1 VTRFSIVIPTH
12 QRRETV
18 VRMVRALARQELDDY
33 EAIVAVDGSTDGTA
47 AALRDLSLPFP
58 LKVVEQDNL
67 GAGAARN
74 AGAAAAEGEILLFL
88 DDDMEAD
95 PRLLLEHDRSHREGA
110 DVVLGDLP
118 LHPDSPHNLLSWG
131 VGLWASDRRKRLTS
145 PGAEIGMSDLLT
157 GQISVGRSTYEEMGG
172 FDGEMTRGG
181 LFGGEDTDFGYRV
194 ARDGL
199 RMVFNPDAITYQY
212 YDVDPALYL
221 RRVRE
226 AARSGQELALKHP
239 EQRSRIDWGPQFKR
253 RRDRWLL
260 SPFVYAP
267 EALVRPLRGLA
278 VLLARTGRTGR
289 HLREFFFMVR
299 TMEHLRSVRLTRL
312 AITGE
317 AVVLAYHAIA
327 DMRDDRVLAPYSVP
341 PQLFGR
347 QLDALAAAGWA
358 FVDLDAVLAAL
369 AGERPLPRKA
379 VLVSF
384 DDAYRD
390 LLEAALPVLEQRGIP
405 AVAFAVADRVG
416 GTNAWDEEIGAG
428 SVALLDADGLKEI
441 AARAVEVGSHGMA
454 HVPLAG
460 LGPEQLAEE
469 AGVSGRRLE
478 SLGLPRP
485 RSFSYPYGESDPE
498 AEAAVQAAGYQVA
511 FTVTP
516 GTVRFSSDRYAL
528 PRVQIGAS
536 DSPRRLLLKA
546 RTAGW
551 PPSWRN
557 RLLRLVRIEP

>member
-1 VTRFSIVIPTH
+1 MTRFSVVIPTH
-12 QRRETV
+12 QRRDTV
-18 VRMVRALARQELDDY
+18 VRMVRALARQELDDF
-33 EAIVAVDGSTDGTA
+33 EAIVAVDGATDGTA

-58 LKVVEQDNL
+58 LKVVEQGNL

-74 AGAAAAEGEILLFL
+74 AGAAVAEGEILLFI

-118 LHPDSPHNLLSWG
+118 LHPDSPRNLLSWG
-131 VGLWASDRRKRLTS
+131 VGLWASERRKRLLAS
-145 PGAEIGMSDLLT
+145 GGEIGMSDLLT
-157 GQISVGRSTYEEMGG
+157 GQISVGRGTYEEMGG

-212 YDVDPALYL
+212 YDVDPELYL
-221 RRVRE
+221 QRVRE

-239 EQRSRIDWGPQFKR
+239 EQRSRIDWGPRFKR

-260 SPFVYAP
+260 GPFVYAP

-289 HLREFFFMVR
+289 HLRELFFMVR
-299 TMEHLRSVRLTRL
+299 TMEHLRAVRLTRL

-317 AVVLAYHAIA
+317 AVALAYHAIA
-327 DMRDDRVLAPYSVP
+327 DMSEDRVLAPYSVP
-341 PQLFGR
+341 PALFGR
-347 QLDALAAAGWA
+347 QLDALAAAGWT

-369 AGERPLPRKA
+369 AGERPLPRRA
-379 VLVSF
+379 VLVTF
-384 DDAYRD
+384 DDAYVD
-390 LLEAALPVLEQRGIP
+390 LLEAALPELERRGIP
-405 AVAFAVADRVG
+405 AVVFAVAGLLG

-428 SVALLDADGLKEI
+428 SVALLDADGLKQV

-454 HVPLAG
+454 HVPMAG
-460 LGPEQLAEE
+460 LAPDRLAAELGE
-469 AGVSGRRLE
+469 SARRLE

-498 AEAAVQAAGYQVA
+498 AEQAVRAAGYRVA

-516 GTVRFSSDRYAL
+516 GLVRFSSDRHAL
-528 PRVQIGAS
+528 PRVQVGAS
-536 DSPRRLLLKA
+536 DTPRRLLLKM

-551 PPSWRN
+551 PERWRG
-557 RLLRLVRIEP
+557 RLLRWARVER